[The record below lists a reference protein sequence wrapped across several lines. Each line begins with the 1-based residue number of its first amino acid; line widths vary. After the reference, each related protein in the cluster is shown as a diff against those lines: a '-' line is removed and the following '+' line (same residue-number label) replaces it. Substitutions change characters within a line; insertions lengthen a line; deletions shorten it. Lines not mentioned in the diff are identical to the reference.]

1 MSVDLQGTKAIAPL
15 TGERAAY
22 RGIRVI
28 IATSLLFSAALRA
41 AVAPAEWKFQQ
52 SLSLNETGLV
62 RVALPPATLDRVLP
76 DVADLRLL
84 NPSGQEVPYA
94 IEIPSAPALTRTT
107 PKHFRAE
114 LQRLATQLTIETGV
128 SGPLEGLELATPI
141 PTFVKAARLE
151 VSSDGEQW
159 ELIGDGLQLA
169 RGRQL
174 EQTFLPLNKLRAAFV
189 RVTLDD
195 WRTSVVPFTGATLL
209 VAPTAENP
217 TIAVA
222 TELSKREEFAHE
234 TVLTI
239 DLQARNLPLAEITF
253 DTPEPLF
260 ARSVS
265 VTQRRFIDGESSEQI
280 LAAGMIF
287 RSRAA
292 GLNPRERLTIPVN
305 VTAGT
310 RELLVHIQNDDNPPI
325 ALAQV
330 QVRRRPVWLMFHAAA
345 AGNYRV
351 LTGNR
356 HAAAPRY
363 DLSVLREDLRSA
375 HESTAEPGAP
385 QPNPGYSAPDALAD
399 APLLGTALDVANWKY
414 HRVVTPAAAG
424 VQELELDP
432 EILSRAQPGLG
443 DLRLMRDGRQAP
455 YLIERTSL
463 HRTLSFEPTPDD
475 DPKTPRLS
483 RWKIKLP
490 WAHLPLTRVTL
501 VSSTALFSRQIQ
513 VYEMISSER
522 GDTWRSSLAAP
533 QLWNVAPG
541 RRNAALAISLQATS
555 QSNALFIET
564 DNGDNPPIVLTA
576 AQFDYPVVHLLFRSD
591 AQPLELYYGN
601 DEARAPS
608 YDLQLVAPQ
617 LLNEEKNSAKLS
629 APEAPKS
636 EGPLFKYIKGGAL
649 LWSSLALVVASLLF
663 AIARLLPKP
672 PAPPS

>member
-151 VSSDGEQW
+151 ASSDGEQW

-541 RRNAALAISLQATS
+541 RRNAALAISLQATP